1 MVLKIVE
8 AFASSSFPTQ
18 YTVHIVVG
26 IVIILTL
33 HAVSQGQR
41 TTRERDLHVRTVL
54 ITVST
59 RMFRIAL

>member
-8 AFASSSFPTQ
+8 AFASSFLPTQ
-18 YTVHIVVG
+18 YIVHIVVG

-33 HAVSQGQR
+33 RAVSQGRR
-41 TTRERDLHVRTVL
+41 TTRERDLHGRTVL

-59 RMFRIAL
+59 STFRNAL